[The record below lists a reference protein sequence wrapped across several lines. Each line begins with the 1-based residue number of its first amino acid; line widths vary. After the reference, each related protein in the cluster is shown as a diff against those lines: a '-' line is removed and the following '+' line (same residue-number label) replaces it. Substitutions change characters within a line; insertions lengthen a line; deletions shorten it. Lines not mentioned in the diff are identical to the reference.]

1 MGGLSQRLALSTRR
15 LTAQS
20 TRLMR
25 STPFRLTLIYSVAFI
40 LGIIALLGAV
50 YWQTADFLIRRV
62 DSITSSESS
71 RLSSSRPEDLPA
83 AIRLSIAN
91 DNLRLNR
98 YGLFSRDGQ
107 RIEGNGPDLPRD
119 GALNQTPREL
129 LDRDHRSVR
138 VVMRVLPW
146 GEILVVGR
154 DTTQLLELRRVLLNS
169 LLWSGFVIA
178 IIGLAAGVLLS
189 RRQLRRLTQLEAASL
204 AVVRGDLK
212 TRMPLEGSGDEL
224 DLFAR
229 AINRA
234 LDEVE
239 QLLSDIKGVTDTAA
253 HDLRTPLTHVRATLH
268 RVSQEPDLPSA
279 AVKGVEQAVD
289 QLDELLERFRAILRI
304 SEIESQNRRAAFEDV
319 DVKELIDQVIDLY
332 APLAEAAGVAL
343 ISEIEDEVVIH
354 ADRRLVFE
362 ALANLVDNA
371 IKFSP
376 VGGII
381 TLSLPSGLGRP
392 ELWVQDQGPGIH
404 PQDRQKVLQRFQR
417 GAHRSLPEGSGL
429 GLSIVGA
436 IFRLH
441 QFELVLE
448 DAEPGLL
455 ARIVMSPRDGRI

>member
-1 MGGLSQRLALSTRR
+1 
-15 LTAQS
+15 
-20 TRLMR
+20 
-25 STPFRLTLIYSVAFI
+25 
-40 LGIIALLGAV
+40 
-50 YWQTADFLIRRV
+50 
-62 DSITSSESS
+62 
-71 RLSSSRPEDLPA
+71 
-83 AIRLSIAN
+83 
-91 DNLRLNR
+91 
-98 YGLFSRDGQ
+98 
-107 RIEGNGPDLPRD
+107 
-119 GALNQTPREL
+119 
-129 LDRDHRSVR
+129 
-138 VVMRVLPW
+138 MRVLPW

-253 HDLRTPLTHVRATLH
+253 HDVRTPLTHVRATLH
-268 RVSQEPDLPSA
+268 RVSQVPDLSSA

-343 ISEIEDEVVIH
+343 ISEIEDDVVIH

-392 ELWVQDQGPGIH
+392 ELWVQDQGPGIN

-455 ARIVMSPRDGRI
+455 ARIVMSPRDGPI